1 MRSYKFKKLTKHD
14 PQIKFSF
21 QGTTE
26 NMNFLMRVT
35 GVGTSYIVL
44 FMNSKPYKILKG
56 CQDEIIHA
64 YENLMNGEEIEVISQ
79 MIKPSQRDLETFC
92 RV

>member
-1 MRSYKFKKLTKHD
+1 MRSYKFKKLRKHD

-26 NMNFLMRVT
+26 NMNYLMRVT

-44 FMNSKPYKILKG
+44 FMNSKPIKILKG
-56 CQDEIIHA
+56 CQDEIIDA
-64 YENLMNGEEIEVISQ
+64 YVSLMNDGEIEVITQ
-79 MIKPSQRDLETFC
+79 MSKPSQRDLETFC

>member
-1 MRSYKFKKLTKHD
+1 MRSYEFEKLTKHD

-44 FMNSKPYKILKG
+44 FMNSNPVKILKG

-64 YENLMNGEEIEVISQ
+64 YVNLMSGEEIEVISQ
-79 MIKPSQRDLETFC
+79 MNKPSQRDLETFC
-92 RV
+92 RI

>member
-1 MRSYKFKKLTKHD
+1 MRTYKFKKLTKHD

-26 NMNFLMRVT
+26 NMNYLMRVT

-44 FMNSKPYKILKG
+44 FMNHVPHKILKG

-64 YENLMNGEEIEVISQ
+64 YENLMNDAEIDVISQ
-79 MIKPSQRDLETFC
+79 MCKPSQRDLETFC

>member
-1 MRSYKFKKLTKHD
+1 MRSYKFKKLGKHD

-26 NMNFLMRVT
+26 NMTYLMRVT

-44 FMNSKPYKILKG
+44 FMNSKPVKILKG
-56 CQDEIIHA
+56 CQDEIIRA
-64 YENLMNGEEIEVISQ
+64 YDILMNDGEIEVINQ
-79 MIKPSQRDLETFC
+79 MNKPTQRDLETFC